1 MTRSRVLLTGSCE
14 SPKQPY
20 LYPPR
25 PLTGDSFLDFVS
37 DSAPVEKRQLQITDK
52 LFEFVCKE
60 LQIPAYF
67 VDTVLRDDQLG
78 RLGFG
83 SYLHP
88 GKDQVPG
95 SFG

>member
-1 MTRSRVLLTGSCE
+1 M
-14 SPKQPY
+14 
-20 LYPPR
+20 
-25 PLTGDSFLDFVS
+25 
-37 DSAPVEKRQLQITDK
+37 EKRQLQITDK

-95 SFG
+95 SFGKAVFYVSSVETATANGFFPVLQSYPTAMRPDYGTVPWI